1 MGAPGGDTDAGSS
14 LTWAAAG
21 VSFRGNPEKKE
32 ASGAMASSQAKI
44 LVVDDTEAN
53 IKLLRA
59 LLKGA
64 GYDVVTAACGTEALA
79 VAASENPDLILL
91 DIMMPDLTGYEVCQ
105 RLRSE
110 AGTRQT
116 PIVFLTAL
124 HEMED
129 HMKGMNVGGDDVLTK
144 PINKLELLTRVKS
157 LVRLRGLTAEV
168 QEQRQLIHDILKA
181 YVSVEAANR
190 YLADPTSVT
199 LLEKLRSSV

>member
-1 MGAPGGDTDAGSS
+1 MVG
-14 LTWAAAG
+14 L
-21 VSFRGNPEKKE
+21 
-32 ASGAMASSQAKI
+32 QAKI
-44 LVVDDTEAN
+44 LVVDDTETN

-64 GYDVVTAACGTEALA
+64 GYDVVTAACGMDALS
-79 VAASENPDLILL
+79 AAAGENPDLILL

-110 AGTRQT
+110 PVTRQT

-129 HMKGMNVGGDDVLTK
+129 HMKGMDVGGDDVLTK
-144 PINKLELLTRVKS
+144 PINKLELLTRVRS
-157 LVRLRGLTAEV
+157 LLRLRGLITEV

-181 YVSVEAANR
+181 YVSEEAASR
-190 YLADPTSVT
+190 YLADPASVAS
-199 LLEKLRSSV
+199 LDRLRPAI